1 MPEIDPLL
9 YVVRLHAYTASAEL
23 IRLFHKARARQKRL
37 CPQLLSAKLTITLS
51 YPLLDEAA
59 NAEKA
64 GLVEVKRQHPNYDF
78 NTLNELAQL
87 KH

>member
-1 MPEIDPLL
+1 VCYAGL
-9 YVVRLHAYTASAEL
+9 YNH
-23 IRLFHKARARQKRL
+23 
-37 CPQLLSAKLTITLS
+37 
-51 YPLLDEAA
+51 LLDEAA

-64 GLVEVKRQHPNYDF
+64 GLVEVKRVQHPNYDF

>member
-1 MPEIDPLL
+1 MTTGWRISGCVKPLL
-9 YVVRLHAYTASAEL
+9 PSEGGAGADCNH
-23 IRLFHKARARQKRL
+23 
-37 CPQLLSAKLTITLS
+37 
-51 YPLLDEAA
+51 LLDEAA

-64 GLVEVKRQHPNYDF
+64 GLVEVKRVQHPNYDF

>member
-1 MPEIDPLL
+1 M
-9 YVVRLHAYTASAEL
+9 
-23 IRLFHKARARQKRL
+23 KRRSSKH
-37 CPQLLSAKLTITLS
+37 LSEYGA
-51 YPLLDEAA
+51 LLDEAA